1 METYKSIIAYDGT
14 DFKGFQRQVE
24 GSRTVQGEFE
34 RGLKQIGWNEESIRA
49 AGRTDAGV
57 HASGQV
63 VSFALNWRSETNK
76 LTPALNANLPT
87 DIAVRSTEKIPVD
100 FHPRYSARSRVYRY
114 AIICTEYRD
123 PLRERFA
130 WRVWPAP
137 SYEDM
142 SEVAHWIVG
151 KWDFAA
157 FGHAPTEGGHTIRE
171 VLQASWT
178 QASDEMIFRIEAN
191 AFLYHMVRRLVAAI
205 VKVGLEPALKT
216 EFHKSIKDP
225 VEIWKGKLAPPH
237 GLCLESVTY

>member
-24 GSRTVQGEFE
+24 GLRTVQGEFE

-63 VSFALNWRSETNK
+63 VSFALNWRSETNN
-76 LTPALNANLPT
+76 LTRALNANLPT
-87 DIAVRSTEKIPVD
+87 DIAVKRTEQVDVD

-114 AIICTEYRD
+114 TIICEEYRD

-137 SYEDM
+137 SYEDL

-151 KWDFAA
+151 KRDFAA
-157 FGHAPTEGGHTIRE
+157 FGRAPKEGGHTIRE
-171 VLQASWT
+171 VLQADWE
-178 QASDEMIFRIEAN
+178 QVSDELVFRVEAN
-191 AFLYHMVRRLVAAI
+191 AFLYHMIRRLVAAML
-205 VKVGLEPALKT
+205 KVGHEPDWKT
-216 EFHKSIKDP
+216 AFRTSLRDP
-225 VEIWKGKLAPPH
+225 SEIWEGTLAPPC
-237 GLCLESVTY
+237 GLCLEKVTY